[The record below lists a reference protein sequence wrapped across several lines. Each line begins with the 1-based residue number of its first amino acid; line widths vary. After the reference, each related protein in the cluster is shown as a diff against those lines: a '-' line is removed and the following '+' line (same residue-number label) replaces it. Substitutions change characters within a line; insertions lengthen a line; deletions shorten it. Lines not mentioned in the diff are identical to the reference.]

1 MKLNLTRPIVFFD
14 LETTGLNIVKD
25 RIVEIS
31 VLKVYPDGLEE
42 TTTRRINPEM
52 HIPEESTAVHGIT
65 DEDVADCPTFRQIAK
80 SLAEKLHGCD
90 LGGYNSTN
98 FDLPMLAEEFFHA
111 GVDIDFSKMKM
122 IDVQTI
128 FHKMERRNL
137 TAAYRFYCN
146 KDLTEAHTAE
156 ADTRATYEVLLGQLD
171 RYPNDLQNDVSFLAD
186 FSRQNRNVDLSGR
199 IILNDKDEPTI
210 NFGKYKGQT
219 VEQVLKRDP
228 GYYGWIMDNDFP
240 ENTKQ
245 HFTRLRLEYSK
256 LSNNKIN

>member
-80 SLAEKLHGCD
+80 SLAEKLRGCD

-111 GVDIDFSKMKM
+111 
-122 IDVQTI
+122 
-128 FHKMERRNL
+128 
-137 TAAYRFYCN
+137 
-146 KDLTEAHTAE
+146 
-156 ADTRATYEVLLGQLD
+156 
-171 RYPNDLQNDVSFLAD
+171 
-186 FSRQNRNVDLSGR
+186 
-199 IILNDKDEPTI
+199 
-210 NFGKYKGQT
+210 
-219 VEQVLKRDP
+219 
-228 GYYGWIMDNDFP
+228 
-240 ENTKQ
+240 
-245 HFTRLRLEYSK
+245 
-256 LSNNKIN
+256 

>member
-1 MKLNLTRPIVFFD
+1 MKLHLTRPIVFFD
-14 LETTGLNIVKD
+14 LETTGLDIVKD

-31 VLKVYPDGLEE
+31 ILKVFPDGLEE

-52 HIPEESTAVHGIT
+52 PIPAESTAIHGIT
-65 DEDVADCPTFRQIAK
+65 NEDVADCPTFRQISK
-80 SLAEKLHGCD
+80 SLADKLRGCD
-90 LGGYNSTN
+90 LGGYNSTH
-98 FDLPMLAEEFFHA
+98 FDLPMLAEEFHRV
-111 GVDIDFSKMKM
+111 GNDIDLSKMRM

-146 KDLTEAHTAE
+146 KDLTDAHTAE

-171 RYPNDLQNDVSFLAD
+171 RYPNDLKNDVAFLAE
-186 FSRQNRNVDLSGR
+186 FSQQNRNVDLAGR
-199 IILNDKDEPTI
+199 IVLNSKDEPVI

-219 VEQVLKRDP
+219 VEEVLKRDP
-228 GYYGWIMDNDFP
+228 GYYGWIMDNDFSAD
-240 ENTKQ
+240 TKQ

-256 LSNNKIN
+256 LSVNKIL

>member
-1 MKLNLTRPIVFFD
+1 MFLIIHQQVTSYR
-14 LETTGLNIVKD
+14 T
-25 RIVEIS
+25 
-31 VLKVYPDGLEE
+31 
-42 TTTRRINPEM
+42 
-52 HIPEESTAVHGIT
+52 
-65 DEDVADCPTFRQIAK
+65 
-80 SLAEKLHGCD
+80 
-90 LGGYNSTN
+90 
-98 FDLPMLAEEFFHA
+98 EFLFT
-111 GVDIDFSKMKM
+111 V
-122 IDVQTI
+122 
-128 FHKMERRNL
+128 
-137 TAAYRFYCN
+137 
-146 KDLTEAHTAE
+146 
-156 ADTRATYEVLLGQLD
+156 ATYEVLLGQLD